1 MSLVKFEVP
10 LDQGAEV
17 RDGVF
22 DALSPNWTEPQNREI
37 STDLSMPARRRAAV
51 YMRYSTDGQD
61 SFSFE
66 RQLTSAREY
75 ANKNNADIVKIYGD
89 AGKSGAYTANRP
101 SFQDM
106 FAGAANRE
114 FDVVII
120 EEGDRLSRKLHIMAT
135 TFSRL
140 AELGIELHSSKHGR
154 WSLMHCAFAGLM
166 SDDQRTRIYELTRS
180 GIIKILDRGLW
191 PGTAPFGFKKIPG
204 KPGEMQID
212 PDQAR
217 VVQRIYQ
224 MYRRGI
230 KAHTISKIFKRENV
244 PSPRSIWQ
252 PRTITN
258 ILKNPIYVGAVI
270 FFRTKYERIEK
281 DEATIITTITK
292 RPPAEWHYAE
302 RPDWRIVDLQTWQ
315 EVQALRPAAVQ
326 KGPIPAYLLSRL
338 VFCAACG
345 RSMHIGRHCGGY
357 QYFRCSTNWAIDHRG
372 SKYQRCNQRGIL
384 VGTLEEAI
392 VDVVA
397 QKLSAPDAP
406 MNMQAGYD
414 GKILQKTKKFDAERL
429 QLHKERTGIS
439 ARLDATYDD
448 AMNVGLTTKAVA
460 EQRQALCARMEAID
474 RRIAELPRVT
484 LSTAPVLEASID
496 AATCIGEL
504 RTRRNY
510 RNCDE
515 AGSRI
520 LAVFQALV
528 EKVIVE
534 TDWDA
539 RQINVEIKGPIAFA
553 DGGRELKFSFPTQHK
568 KRYRD
573 KVSSAIACKDINV
586 LSDADWDKLKG
597 KLHDDPIWVCGYD
610 QPIGLRQVLDAL
622 IFRKRTHLG
631 EFSIPDTFGPP
642 QQVMAAARTL
652 TYGGIF
658 DIVQTLMRKENIEI
672 AKGLDLNLGSRRSPE
687 ENSWEQH
694 LARNNRRKMRILNSK
709 KADRLG
715 VATL

>member
-1 MSLVKFEVP
+1 MSFAKFDGSTLEER
-10 LDQGAEV
+10 AEV

-22 DALSPNWTEPQNREI
+22 DVLSPNWAQPQNRDI
-37 STDLSMPARRRAAV
+37 SNELSVPARRRAAV

-61 SFSFE
+61 AYSFQ

-75 ANKNNADIVKIYGD
+75 ANKINADIVKVYGD

-106 FAGAANRE
+106 FAEAANRG

-135 TFSRL
+135 AFSRL
-140 AELGIELHSSKHGR
+140 AQLGIELHSSKHGR

-180 GIIKILDRGLW
+180 GIVKILDRGLW

-217 VVQRIYQ
+217 VVRRIYEL
-224 MYRRGI
+224 YRSGLKI
-230 KAHTISKIFKRENV
+230 HTIYTILKKENV
-244 PSPRSIWQ
+244 PPPKSSWYKNAIKY
-252 PRTITN
+252 

-281 DEATIITTITK
+281 DETTIITTITK

-315 EVQALRPAAVQ
+315 EVQALRSAASQ
-326 KGPIPAYLLSRL
+326 KGPTPAYLLSRL
-338 VFCAACG
+338 VFCGECG
-345 RSMHIGRHCGGY
+345 RRMHIGSHSGGRH
-357 QYFRCSTNWAIDHRG
+357 YFRCTTNWAIAHTA
-372 SKYQRCNQRGIL
+372 SKSQRCNQRH
-384 VGTLEEAI
+384 VTVDTLEEAI

-397 QKLSAPDAP
+397 QKLNAPDALKK
-406 MNMQAGYD
+406 MQAGYD
-414 GKILQKTKKFDAERL
+414 GRISLKSKKFDGERL
-429 QLHKERTGIS
+429 RLHKERTGIS

-460 EQRQALCARMEAID
+460 EQRQTLCARMEAID
-474 RRIAELPRVT
+474 RRTAELPHVI
-484 LSTAPVLEASID
+484 LSTVPFLEAPID
-496 AATCIGEL
+496 GPAFIGEL
-504 RTRRNY
+504 RTKRNY
-510 RNCDE
+510 RNCD
-515 AGSRI
+515 ASGARV
-520 LAVFQALV
+520 LTVFQALI

-534 TDWDA
+534 TDWDT
-539 RQINVEIKGPIAFA
+539 RQVNVEIKGPISFA
-553 DGGRELKFSFPTQHK
+553 DGGSELKLSFPTQHK

-573 KVSSAIACKDINV
+573 KLSSAIASKDINV
-586 LSDADWDKLKG
+586 LSDSDWDKLKG
-597 KLHDDPIWVCGYD
+597 KLHDAPIWVYGYD

-631 EFSIPDTFGPP
+631 KFSIPDAFGPP
-642 QQVMAAARTL
+642 RQVIAAAQVL
-652 TYGGIF
+652 TYGGIL
-658 DIVQTLMRKENIEI
+658 DIVQTLIREENIEI
-672 AKGLDLNLGSRRSPE
+672 AKGLDLNLDNIRSPE

-709 KADRLG
+709 KAEHL
-715 VATL
+715 